1 MDLET
6 RIYKYSLMI
15 GGALL
20 TVLFLLCTIVYIF
33 ISQELGWGTLMFV
46 SMLISIGCSIPVG
59 IPAGIVRKSK
69 NLKTKKPLMQNII
82 RNHNQ
87 RLIIEEGCVRV
98 FCTSAPLLL
107 YLCPGEANKA
117 L

>member
-33 ISQELGWGTLMFV
+33 ISQELGWGALMFV
-46 SMLISIGCSIPVG
+46 SMLISIGVFYIGWDTGRSP
-59 IPAGIVRKSK
+59 RSD
-69 NLKTKKPLMQNII
+69 
-82 RNHNQ
+82 NQ
-87 RLIIEEGCVRV
+87 EPENQETTDAEHRQE
-98 FCTSAPLLL
+98 S
-107 YLCPGEANKA
+107 
-117 L
+117 

>member
-33 ISQELGWGTLMFV
+33 ISQELGWGALMFV
-46 SMLISIGCSIPVG
+46 SMLISIGVFYTG
-59 IPAGIVRKSK
+59 WDTAGTAQRSK
-69 NLKTKKPLMQNII
+69 NLKTKKPL
-82 RNHNQ
+82 
-87 RLIIEEGCVRV
+87 
-98 FCTSAPLLL
+98 T
-107 YLCPGEANKA
+107 
-117 L
+117 

>member
-6 RIYKYSLMI
+6 RIYKYSLMV

-33 ISQELGWGTLMFV
+33 ISQELGWGALMFV

-69 NLKTKKPLMQNII
+69 NLRAKRPLMQNII

-87 RLIIEEGCVRV
+87 HLILARGV
-98 FCTSAPLLL
+98 FVSTPLLL

>member
-33 ISQELGWGTLMFV
+33 ISQELGWGALMFV
-46 SMLISIGCSIPVG
+46 SMLISIGVFYIGWDTGRSPRSDNQEPENQETTDVG
-59 IPAGIVRKSK
+59 HHQES
-69 NLKTKKPLMQNII
+69 
-82 RNHNQ
+82 
-87 RLIIEEGCVRV
+87 
-98 FCTSAPLLL
+98 
-107 YLCPGEANKA
+107 
-117 L
+117 

>member
-33 ISQELGWGTLMFV
+33 ISQELGWGALMFV
-46 SMLISIGCSIPVG
+46 SMLISIGVFYIGWDTGRSP
-59 IPAGIVRKSK
+59 RSD
-69 NLKTKKPLMQNII
+69 
-82 RNHNQ
+82 NQ
-87 RLIIEEGCVRV
+87 EPEDQEITDVEHRQE
-98 FCTSAPLLL
+98 S
-107 YLCPGEANKA
+107 
-117 L
+117 